1 MNIFPSNYSRRTFLK
16 ASSAAAG
23 GLALGG
29 FTLPALA
36 KAGGKSSK
44 TNTITLADLPKG
56 TAPKPVSFPHFPSR
70 LHAFVWRNWPLVT
83 PERMASV
90 VGAKPADI
98 SRMGRAMGLGDPPRI
113 TRDQQARS
121 YITVIKRNWHL
132 LPYEQLLELLDWS
145 PEQLAFT
152 LREDDFL
159 WVKLGNL
166 KPRQWRH
173 LTEGE
178 VNELK
183 GEKVIKSENRSDR
196 PRDKRLH
203 PTDRPKR
210 VPPTRTINRNRGER
224 PPTKE
229 KTDRGYEDRPRTKR
243 R

>member
-29 FTLPALA
+29 FTSPALA
-36 KAGGKSSK
+36 KVGGKSPK
-44 TNTITLADLPKG
+44 TATITLADLPKG

-132 LPYEQLLELLDWS
+132 LPYEQLLELLGWS

-166 KPRQWRH
+166 KPQCEPLRYQSPDEKALEREREIARIVRQEFPAVK
-173 LTEGE
+173 TGD
-178 VNELK
+178 NEPLFGLVK
-183 GEKVIKSENRSDR
+183 NLYAKPSS
-196 PRDKRLH
+196 
-203 PTDRPKR
+203 
-210 VPPTRTINRNRGER
+210 PPAR
-224 PPTKE
+224 
-229 KTDRGYEDRPRTKR
+229 
-243 R
+243 